1 MNASTSTLSLE
12 QFAGN
17 VARLDVDLLKACKPF
32 ALAYKGATDEQ
43 KADMQ
48 ARWKVAYVREVFSL
62 GGKELKPEQVSK
74 GKAGFTGTVKV
85 EGKPV
90 TVATMLDRANSHFT
104 YWIKNGGSKAAEQS
118 DELEVPAH
126 ILKIA
131 AELKKAC
138 DEYKQS
144 RKLSSTA
151 VATVYAAK

>member
-1 MNASTSTLSLE
+1 MAASISTLSLE

-48 ARWKVAYVREVFSL
+48 ARWKVAYVGEIFSL
-62 GGKELKPEQVSK
+62 GGKVLKPEQISK

-104 YWIKNGGSKAAEQS
+104 YWIKNGGSKAEQS
-118 DELEVPAH
+118 DELEVPEN
-126 ILKIA
+126 IRKL
-131 AELKKAC
+131 AEQLKKAC
-138 DEYKQS
+138 DEYQQS
-144 RKLSSTA
+144 RKLASTA
-151 VATVYAAK
+151 VANVYAAK